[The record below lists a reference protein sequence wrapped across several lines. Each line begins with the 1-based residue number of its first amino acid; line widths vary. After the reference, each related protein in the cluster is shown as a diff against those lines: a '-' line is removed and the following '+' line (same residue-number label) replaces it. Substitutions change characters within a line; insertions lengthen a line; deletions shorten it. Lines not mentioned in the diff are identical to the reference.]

1 MIGASFLYIA
11 VCMSLIGGCEAFFM
25 ACAGSIGDR
34 LGIFLLVDV

>member
-25 ACAGSIGDR
+25 ACVGSISDR
-34 LGIFLLVDV
+34 LGISLLMDV